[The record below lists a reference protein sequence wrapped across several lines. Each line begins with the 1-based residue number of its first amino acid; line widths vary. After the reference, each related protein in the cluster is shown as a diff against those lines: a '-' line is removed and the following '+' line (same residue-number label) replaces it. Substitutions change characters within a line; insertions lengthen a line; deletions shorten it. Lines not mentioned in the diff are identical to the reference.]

1 MPYID
6 NSKSFYYCLIK
17 KNVIMKLILSVIA
30 LVSFAFVSSAQSIQ
44 DEDFIAD
51 ELPAV
56 VIKNAGKDFSVYL
69 PDRNPDTKVRQMQDK
84 FVGYN
89 IGKDY
94 EGHDEYLVFFDAE
107 EASLMATY
115 NDTGKLVRVVEK
127 YDNVKLPRSVIFSV
141 YKSFPG
147 WVIVKDKFLYTQAD
161 GDVLKK
167 QYNLKIKKDRDVKRL
182 VVNPNGEIVAGL

>member
-1 MPYID
+1 
-6 NSKSFYYCLIK
+6 
-17 KNVIMKLILSVIA
+17 MKLMLSVLA
-30 LVSFAFVSSAQSIQ
+30 FAGFAFVSSAQNVQ

-69 PDRNPDTKVRQMQDK
+69 PDRNPDTRVRQMQDK

-94 EGHDEYLVFFDAE
+94 EGHEEYLVFFDAE
-107 EASLMATY
+107 EASLVATY

-147 WVIVKDKFLYTQAD
+147 WTIVKDKFLYTQSD
-161 GDVLKK
+161 GDVLRK

-182 VVNPNGEIVAGL
+182 VVNPNGEIVAGI

>member
-1 MPYID
+1 
-6 NSKSFYYCLIK
+6 
-17 KNVIMKLILSVIA
+17 MKLVLCIIA
-30 LVSFAFVSSAQSIQ
+30 LVGFTFMSNAQTIQ
-44 DEDFIAD
+44 DDEFRPD

-94 EGHDEYLVFFDAE
+94 EGHDEYLVFFDAD
-107 EASLMATY
+107 EASLVATY

-167 QYNLKIKKDRDVKRL
+167 QYNLKIKKDNDVKRL

>member
-1 MPYID
+1 
-6 NSKSFYYCLIK
+6 
-17 KNVIMKLILSVIA
+17 MKIVFSIVA
-30 LVSFAFVSSAQSIQ
+30 LVGFTLTLNAQTIQ
-44 DEDFIAD
+44 DEELRPD

-69 PDRNPDTKVRQMQDK
+69 PDRNPDVRVRQMQDK

-89 IGKDY
+89 IGKDF
-94 EGHDEYLVFFDAE
+94 EGHDEYIVLLEADESSLV
-107 EASLMATY
+107 ATY
-115 NDTGKLVRVVEK
+115 NDTGKLIRVVEK

-161 GDVLKK
+161 GDILKK
-167 QYNLKIKKDRDVKRL
+167 QYNLKIKKDNDVKRL
-182 VVNPNGEIVAGL
+182 VVHPNGEIIAGI